1 LQTSEYFAREPVHP
15 ILGRI
20 LEGLPDCQE
29 LTGRK
34 PAAQGFLQTDERF
47 LSEENSYAKKE

>member
-1 LQTSEYFAREPVHP
+1 
-15 ILGRI
+15 LGRI